1 MSSLRNAV
9 ARPTHKERAQPLE
22 RQKWGL
28 LEKKKDYTLRARD
41 HNEKRRKLKT
51 LRQKAADRNPD
62 EFYFG
67 MMSTKAGANG
77 AKLGDRGNQVLSQDV
92 AKLLKTQDAG
102 YLRTVAQKVRKER
115 ERLEEGLVIE
125 GKEVKALKGESG
137 KKGHTVFVG
146 SKNEQ
151 EDFRP
156 DEWFG
161 TSAEGLSKTY
171 NRPRQQSEVASE
183 EDVADD
189 PSDAAK
195 QRRPQRAVDAE
206 LKAMKEERA
215 SRKKRQREQE
225 ARRIRLEAVK
235 ARERD
240 LLIAEQ
246 ALEAQRAKMANNVG
260 GVNKNGVKFKV
271 RERKR

>member
-1 MSSLRNAV
+1 MGS
-9 ARPTHKERAQPLE
+9 AREE
-22 RQKWGL
+22 
-28 LEKKKDYTLRARD
+28 KDYTLRARD

-62 EFYFG
+62 EPG
-67 MMSTKAGANG
+67 KPGVEPG
-77 AKLGDRGNQVLSQDV
+77 CGEV
-92 AKLLKTQDAG
+92 AQDAG
-102 YLRTVAQKVRKER
+102 CGVFEDGGAEGEEER